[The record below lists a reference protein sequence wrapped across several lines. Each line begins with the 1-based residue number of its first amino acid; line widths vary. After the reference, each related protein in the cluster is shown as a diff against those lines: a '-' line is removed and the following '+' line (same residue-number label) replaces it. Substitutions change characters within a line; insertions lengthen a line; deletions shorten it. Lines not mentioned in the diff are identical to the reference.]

1 MATDIIQRPLRY
13 SSALFLLVQK
23 VTADK
28 VLPKM
33 AGYKDRV
40 LKTSLSD
47 ECEKRVREAPGDTGG
62 AAA

>member
-1 MATDIIQRPLRY
+1 MRY

-47 ECEKRVREAPGDTGG
+47 ECEKRLREAPGDTGG